1 MPAAFDA
8 SSRTWNRSDGPRPR
22 VMIRTASTTS
32 RATPLVAAPS
42 AGASGLV
49 AWYAE
54 GFSDALG
61 DRLRL
66 FDNRGP
72 ALELLRFSDAVLAL
86 PGFEA
91 ALRSR
96 VELLGA
102 FKHPSFARIRALRV
116 LDDPPAPRLALVS
129 ELVAGERVSSM
140 LRTAQAK
147 GVRLDTTSAVWL
159 LRQLLPPLA
168 ALHDTGDGVVH
179 GLLDPDRVVVTAG
192 GEVVITE
199 HVFGGVANR
208 MELAGRTSDI
218 GQAALIAVALLLGR
232 PLRRDEYAGNGVTA
246 LDLACATSPSADV
259 LRPWLSRAL
268 GLGSVPPFASA
279 REAYHALEELLPG
292 VWGTWPSRLR
302 PALPAGE
309 SPRDAAPKIA
319 VAPARTWR
327 NWRLPTLEELR
338 RPWPANRMLAA
349 VAVVEAVLIAA
360 LLARGSTPAP
370 ATATVAPPVQA
381 AGLVPPTGA
390 AGASPAGV
398 SATKAARPAARSTQ
412 PAAVAGV
419 RGWLL
424 VESDV
429 EVRVY
434 ANGRLLGPA
443 TRRRFI
449 LPAGDHSITLVND
462 ALAYRS
468 TQPVRIGAGR
478 TSVVASQV
486 PAR

>member
-72 ALELLRFSDAVLAL
+72 ALELLRFSDAVLAI

-91 ALRSR
+91 ALRTR

-102 FKHPSFARIRALRV
+102 FKHPSFARVRALRV

-159 LRQLLPPLA
+159 LRQLLPSLA

-199 HVFGGVANR
+199 HVFGGVADR
-208 MELAGRTSDI
+208 MDLAGRTSDI

-232 PLRRDEYAGNGVTA
+232 PLRRDEYASNGVTS
-246 LDLACATSPSADV
+246 LDLACASACG
-259 LRPWLSRAL
+259 R
-268 GLGSVPPFASA
+268 
-279 REAYHALEELLPG
+279 
-292 VWGTWPSRLR
+292 R
-302 PALPAGE
+302 PATVADPGAGT
-309 SPRDAAPKIA
+309 RIG
-319 VAPARTWR
+319 
-327 NWRLPTLEELR
+327 
-338 RPWPANRMLAA
+338 AA
-349 VAVVEAVLIAA
+349 VRLGARGVSR
-360 LLARGSTPAP
+360 ARGS
-370 ATATVAPPVQA
+370 A
-381 AGLVPPTGA
+381 AGGVGRLAVAADAGTAGRREAARRRAGNRCRSAAANVEELAAADAGGAAPSLAREPDARGGRRRRGRADRGA
-390 AGASPAGV
+390 AGARVDTWTCTAGIAG
-398 SATKAARPAARSTQ
+398 SAGRRTGAGGRRGWRLAGRCARQEGSRAGREWTHPPREAGARSNRASRCASTRTDGCW
-412 PAAVAGV
+412 A
-419 RGWLL
+419 
-424 VESDV
+424 
-429 EVRVY
+429 
-434 ANGRLLGPA
+434 
-443 TRRRFI
+443 RRR
-449 LPAGDHSITLVND
+449 AGGSSCRRAII
-462 ALAYRS
+462 RS
-468 TQPVRIGAGR
+468 PSSTIASRID
-478 TSVVASQV
+478 
-486 PAR
+486 

>member
-1 MPAAFDA
+1 MRAAFDA

-72 ALELLRFSDAVLAL
+72 ALELLRFSDAVLAI

-91 ALRSR
+91 ALGSR

-102 FKHPSFARIRALRV
+102 FKHPSFARVRALRV

-199 HVFGGVANR
+199 HVFGGVADR
-208 MELAGRTSDI
+208 MDVAGRTSDI

-232 PLRRDEYAGNGVTA
+232 PLRRDEYAANGATA

-259 LRPWLSRAL
+259 LRPWLTRAL
-268 GLGSVPPFASA
+268 GLGSVPPFASP
-279 REAYHALEELLPG
+279 REAYHALEDLLPG
-292 VWGTWPSRLR
+292 VWGAWPSRLV

-309 SPRDAAPKIA
+309 SPRDAAPEIA
-319 VAPARTWR
+319 VVPPRTWR

-370 ATATVAPPVQA
+370 APVSPAVQA
-381 AGLVPPTGA
+381 AGLVPPAGA
-390 AGASPAGV
+390 AGGSLAGAP
-398 SATKAARPAARSTQ
+398 ATKAAAPAAGT
-412 PAAVAGV
+412 AA
-419 RGWLL
+419 RGWLQI
-424 VESDV
+424 ESGV

-449 LPAGDHSITLVND
+449 LPPGEHSITLVND
-462 ALAYRS
+462 RLAYRS
-468 TQPVRIGAGR
+468 TQPVRISAGR
-478 TSVVASQV
+478 TSLVASQV

>member
-72 ALELLRFSDAVLAL
+72 ALELLRFSDAVLAI

-91 ALRSR
+91 ALRTR

-102 FKHPSFARIRALRV
+102 FKHPSFARVRALRV

-159 LRQLLPPLA
+159 LRQLLPSLA

-199 HVFGGVANR
+199 HVFGGVADL
-208 MELAGRTSDI
+208 MDLAGRTSDI

-232 PLRRDEYAGNGVTA
+232 PLRRDEYAANGVTS
-246 LDLACATSPSADV
+246 LDLACATPAADV
-259 LRPWLSRAL
+259 LRPWLTRAL
-268 GLGSVPPFASA
+268 GLGAAPPFASA
-279 REAYHALEELLPG
+279 REAYHALEDLLPG
-292 VWGTWPSRLR
+292 VWGAWPSRLM

-309 SPRDAAPKIA
+309 RPRDAAPEIA
-319 VAPARTWR
+319 VAAPPRTWR

-370 ATATVAPPVQA
+370 APAPVSPAVQA
-381 AGLVPPTGA
+381 AGLVPAGA
-390 AGASPAGV
+390 AGGSLAGAPAK
-398 SATKAARPAARSTQ
+398 KAAASAAST
-412 PAAVAGV
+412 AA
-419 RGWLL
+419 RGWLQI
-424 VESDV
+424 ESGV

-449 LPAGDHSITLVND
+449 LPPGEHSITLVND
-462 ALAYRS
+462 RLAYRS
-468 TQPVRIGAGR
+468 TQPVRISAGR
-478 TSVVASQV
+478 TSLVASQV